1 MADLVTQDRA
11 ETAADMPA
19 LAVEL
24 HPGGAGWCVR
34 ADNLGRELIAPLGR
48 RVESLLRVTVAEPG
62 ASDDDDGDVPD
73 ISGDHEILGDGVRFI
88 PHLPFEMGVPFCA
101 ILDLCELRQPGLTD
115 VKTLAFSFPEETAT
129 SETEVSHVYP
139 SNDVLPENLLRF
151 YVRFSNPMRR
161 GQAQENIEILGPD
174 GTPAP
179 DVLYRVPV
187 ELWDGNMTCLTVL
200 LDPGRLKRGVGP
212 NRMLGPPLRTGRR
225 YTLVVGVGMIDAYD
239 RPLRDG
245 FNKSFSVSEP
255 VREPIAIEE
264 WKIRPPAMD
273 SRESLQLTFPRPL
286 NWAQLWRG
294 ITVVSESG
302 EAIGGHIDIDPGET
316 RWRFTPDAPWQR
328 GVYSVRVV
336 PGLEDICGN
345 TPCGPFEAALR
356 STGEMG
362 LNTAV
367 NSISFEVK
375 VS

>member
-34 ADNLGRELIAPLGR
+34 ADNLGRELIAPLRR

-88 PHLPFEMGVPFCA
+88 PHLPFEMGVPFRA
-101 ILDLCELRQPGLTD
+101 ILDLRELRQPGLTD

-129 SETEVSHVYP
+129 SETVVSHVYP

-187 ELWDGNMTCLTVL
+187 ELWDGSMTCLTVL

-212 NRMLGPPLRTGRR
+212 NRMLGAPLRTGRR
-225 YTLVVGVGMIDAYD
+225 YTLVVGGGMIDAYG

-273 SRESLQLTFPRPL
+273 SRVSLQLTFPRPL
-286 NWAQLWRG
+286 DWAQLWRG
-294 ITVVSESG
+294 IAVVSESG
-302 EAIGGHIDIDPGET
+302 NAIGGHIDIDPGET
-316 RWRFTPDAPWQR
+316 RWRFTPDEPWQR
-328 GVYSVRVV
+328 GLYSVRVV

-345 TPCGPFEAALR
+345 TPDRPFDAALR
-356 STGEMG
+356 STGELG
-362 LNTAV
+362 LETAV

-375 VS
+375 A

>member
-11 ETAADMPA
+11 ETAADMPG

-34 ADNLGRELIAPLGR
+34 ADNLGLELIAPLGR

-179 DVLYRVPV
+179 DVLYRAPA
-187 ELWDGNMTCLTVL
+187 ELWDGSMTCLTVL

-212 NRMLGPPLRTGRR
+212 NVCSAPRL
-225 YTLVVGVGMIDAYD
+225 
-239 RPLRDG
+239 
-245 FNKSFSVSEP
+245 EP
-255 VREPIAIEE
+255 AS
-264 WKIRPPAMD
+264 D
-273 SRESLQLTFPRPL
+273 
-286 NWAQLWRG
+286 
-294 ITVVSESG
+294 
-302 EAIGGHIDIDPGET
+302 T
-316 RWRFTPDAPWQR
+316 RWR
-328 GVYSVRVV
+328 SVR
-336 PGLEDICGN
+336 
-345 TPCGPFEAALR
+345 A
-356 STGEMG
+356 
-362 LNTAV
+362 
-367 NSISFEVK
+367 
-375 VS
+375 